1 MDGRL
6 VGQRALPR
14 RCVPNV
20 SSCSNGGV
28 DGDGGIGETR
38 LRLSDYATQTAF
50 GGYFK
55 NLAFFRRALGLSE
68 ALALSSLPPPPAT
81 ALGLGG
87 EAAKRTAA
95 KAAAEAAAAKA
106 RVAAAKAAAAAKAE
120 AEAGPT
126 VYARL
131 VRQSRPTGFW
141 PMDEQTGGVFE
152 DRSNN
157 AGSAAASHTASS
169 SYVPAAGIVDAGI
182 GRVRYGV
189 GGATEALLG
198 AGAGPLR
205 CEAVHRAGLVLGEA
219 GPLTPPD
226 RPGFRAALFQGG
238 GARGADGALCDCVDE
253 PAAAADGFSGADNG
267 GRQRRRRRAVPTPLL
282 DFTFELWMRRT
293 DPAAARG
300 SSGPGLGGGGARLP
314 AQQETLVSLGSES
327 RPLPGAAWWRLG
339 AADGR
344 LDFAIEGEARPVGP
358 CPAASCGG
366 REIRDLEWHHVAVT
380 RTSRPDEVSV
390 SRATLPQPAAQS
402 ASSPC

>member
-14 RCVPNV
+14 RCVPTV
-20 SSCSNGGV
+20 SGGS
-28 DGDGGIGETR
+28 DSISGAGSIGEAR

-68 ALALSSLPPPPAT
+68 ALSVSSLPPPAT
-81 ALGLGG
+81 ALGG
-87 EAAKRTAA
+87 EAARRTAA
-95 KAAAEAAAAKA
+95 TAAAEAAAAKA
-106 RVAAAKAAAAAKAE
+106 RVAAAKTAAAAKAE
-120 AEAGPT
+120 AEAGPV

-141 PMDEQTGGVFE
+141 PMDEQAGTVFD
-152 DRSNN
+152 DRSSDTGSTA
-157 AGSAAASHTASS
+157 AGPTAASSHASAAGMLG
-169 SYVPAAGIVDAGI
+169 AGV
-182 GRVRYGV
+182 GRVSYGV
-189 GGATEALLG
+189 GGATAAPLG

-219 GPLTPPD
+219 GPLTPLD

-238 GARGADGALCDCVDE
+238 GARSADGALCDWIDE
-253 PAAAADGFSGADNG
+253 PDANATGLSGFDKDR
-267 GRQRRRRRAVPTPLL
+267 RQRRRRRATPLL

-293 DPAAARG
+293 DPAATG
-300 SSGPGLGGGGARLP
+300 SGSGPSSGGGGTTLTARY
-314 AQQETLVSLGSES
+314 ETLLSLGSES

-358 CPAASCGG
+358 CPPAAGGG
-366 REIRDLEWHHVAVT
+366 REIRDLEWHHLAVT
-380 RTSRPDEVSV
+380 RTSRTDEVMSPV
-390 SRATLPQPAAQS
+390 LPRPAPPPTS
-402 ASSPC
+402 TPN